1 AQLKEFH
8 ITAREPD
15 GTSVVQASTE
25 YPDNAMILVYSDL
38 QGLDFRSSV
47 GGINQQRYNA
57 RANMYEILV
66 NPQRQILFVAARGF
80 IEQRIAL
87 INPTPKQVY
96 YYLVEERSGQDE
108 ISVFFNVEPKDAKLF
123 VDNVP
128 TDINKTVS
136 VPLGTVNVRLER
148 EGYRPVD
155 EALVISAEQVN
166 YEYKMREVEPEI
178 VHIEANEAGA
188 RVVFDGLEKGN
199 TDGAKRLSLFL
210 YPGEYTVEVQKS
222 GFLTHTQT
230 IIVEEGRENRY
241 RFQLDKNTGIIA
253 FSVQPSNATILVNK
267 SKIGDQRQIERTPGR
282 YRIDVELPDH
292 EPYSETIDLARG
304 ERSKINV
311 ILKPHSGNLQFSVV
325 PSTAQVI
332 LRNAQGAEIKRWE
345 GLQMMR
351 DLPAGEYEV
360 EVAASGY
367 ATEKRTFGIKKDE
380 RSAVE
385 VSLQKATPSDASQ
398 SQTASTSDVRMIN
411 GMKLI
416 KIPGRDFYMG
426 ETEVTRGQFEAFV
439 NATGYQTTAE
449 KEGWSRVW
457 TGSKWEKRNGVTWR
471 NNVGGSGSQ
480 PSNHPVIHVSWHDAV
495 AYCKWAGVRLPTE
508 EEWEYAAKGGQ
519 NFAYAGSNNINDVA
533 WYFSNSGK
541 TTHAVKGKKPNGYGL
556 YDMSGNV
563 WEWTSTA
570 EGSLRVL
577 RGGSWFNY
585 APYCRVA
592 YRYYGNAPDNRFNY
606 YGFRVCLSQ

>member
-1 AQLKEFH
+1 MKHLLPLIFLLTTISLSAQLREFH
-8 ITAREPD
+8 ITEREPD
-15 GTSVVQASTE
+15 GTSVVQASTD
-25 YPDNAMILVYSDL
+25 YPDNAMILVYSAL

-57 RANMYEILV
+57 RANRYEILLS
-66 NPQRQILFVAARGF
+66 PQRQILFVAARGF

-148 EGYRPVD
+148 EGYRPISQS
-155 EALVISAEQVN
+155 LVVSPEKVN
-166 YEYKMREVEPEI
+166 FEFRMQEVEPVI
-178 VHIEANEAGA
+178 VKLTSNLAGA
-188 RVVFDGLEKGN
+188 KVIVDATERGEMNDNKS
-199 TDGAKRLSLFL
+199 LSLFL
-210 YPGEYTVEVQKS
+210 FPGNYTVEVQKS
-222 GFLTHTQT
+222 GYLSQTQT
-230 IIVEEGRENRY
+230 LVVEEGKVNELK
-241 RFQLDKNTGIIA
+241 FALEKNTGSIR
-253 FSVQPSNATILVNK
+253 FDVRPSNAVIKINK
-267 SKIGDQRQIERTPGR
+267 SPLEEKTLVEYPPGR
-282 YRIDVELPDH
+282 YRVDIELENH
-292 EPYSETIDLARG
+292 ESYSETFDLTRG
-304 ERSKINV
+304 QRHTVQAS
-311 ILKPHSGNLQFSVV
+311 LKPYTGSLQLSVV
-325 PSTAQVI
+325 PDNAQVI
-332 LRNAQGAEIKRWE
+332 LRNAHGVEIMRWE

-351 DLPAGEYEV
+351 DLPAGEYEL

-367 ATEKRTFGIKKDE
+367 TTEKHTFRIKKDE

-385 VSLQKATPSDASQ
+385 VSLQKAAPSDASQ
-398 SQTASTSDVRMIN
+398 SQTATTSDVRMIN

-439 NATGYQTTAE
+439 NATNYQ
-449 KEGWSRVW
+449 
-457 TGSKWEKRNGVTWR
+457 GVSWR
-471 NNVGGSGSQ
+471 DNVHGSGSQ

-519 NFAYAGSNNINDVA
+519 NFDYAGSDNINDVA
-533 WYFSNSGK
+533 WYRKNSGN
-541 TTHAVKGKKPNGYGL
+541 TTHSVKGKKPNGYGL

-570 EGSLRVL
+570 KGSYRVL
-577 RGGSWFNY
+577 RGGGWNNFSWHCQVADRY
-585 APYCRVA
+585 RYPPA
-592 YRYYGNAPDNRFNY
+592 YRHNY
-606 YGFRVCLSQ
+606 NGFRVCLSQ